1 MVQNWVIDYATPVS
15 TTAPDVPVSN
25 AFLRQLLVVLKDATS
40 ETEITTLTESPATAG
55 LEAIARAFTGGLK
68 KVSYIKLE
76 DLTALN
82 TFELRLQYY
91 TVIAIGYTP
100 EEIALA
106 NYGDYDGVIV
116 YPTNAAGDVV
126 SGVRNVAYCYG
137 ELGLK
142 ACLTF
147 GKLLSGATFKN
158 LAYTDA
164 LSNEETLQSEG
175 IAQQWDDAKGIAWG
189 YDDQVGSRL
198 IAGFINGKGLSTPYI
213 QRDLLIQIQTNSF
226 NIMANSTNYTIE
238 DAKLVQGYNQQVI
251 DGFINAGLLIS
262 ANYSVIL
269 DPTNTNTFISTLSD
283 LETPIPIFKIKIN
296 VIL

>member
-15 TTAPDVPVSN
+15 TTPPDVPVSN
-25 AFLRQLLVVLKDATS
+25 AFLRQLLVVLKNATS
-40 ETEITTLTESPATAG
+40 ETEITTLTESPTTAG
-55 LEAIARAFTGGLK
+55 LEAISRAFTGGLK

-76 DLTALN
+76 DLTTLN

-91 TVIAIGYTP
+91 TIIAIGYTP
-100 EEIALA
+100 QEIALA
-106 NYGDYDGVIV
+106 NYGEYDGVIV
-116 YPTNAAGDVV
+116 YPTNAVGDVV
-126 SGVRNVAYCYG
+126 SGVKNVAYCYG

-164 LSNEETLQSEG
+164 LSGEETLQNGG
-175 IAQQWDDAKGIAWG
+175 IAEQWYDAKAIAWG
-189 YDDQVGSRL
+189 YDDQAGSRL
-198 IAGFINGKGLSTPYI
+198 VSAFINGKGLSTPYI

-226 NIMANSTNYTIE
+226 NVMANQTNYTVE
-238 DAKLVQGYNQQVI
+238 DAKLVQGYNQQII
-251 DGFINAGLLIS
+251 DGFINAGLIIS
-262 ANYSVIL
+262 SSYSVVL
-269 DPTNTNTFISTLSD
+269 DTTNTNTFIYTLSD